1 MHACNA
7 LKRITIPSSVR
18 HIRES
23 AFFSCNSLEDV
34 EILGEGSSG
43 SDVADGDIGHRPY
56 QIILDPLH
64 SENALHYKKLASL
77 AQSRRYIKGFL
88 QNVLI

>member
-18 HIRES
+18 HIRKS

-56 QIILDPLH
+56 
-64 SENALHYKKLASL
+64 
-77 AQSRRYIKGFL
+77 
-88 QNVLI
+88 